1 MAGAGKRLLEKPV
14 AYRKHKPA
22 ETNIRGKDRRESM
35 FDGYADSA
43 ILIGPYPNRTGVS
56 ARKQVGVVT
65 ASDASTNGGGF

>member
-1 MAGAGKRLLEKPV
+1 MEKQA

-35 FDGYADSA
+35 FDGYADSV
-43 ILIGPYPNRTGVS
+43 IPISPYPNRAGVS
-56 ARKQVGVVT
+56 ALKQVGVAT

>member
-43 ILIGPYPNRTGVS
+43 ILISPYPNRTGVS

>member
-1 MAGAGKRLLEKPV
+1 MEKQA

-35 FDGYADSA
+35 FDGYADSV
-43 ILIGPYPNRTGVS
+43 IPISPYPNRAGVS
-56 ARKQVGVVT
+56 ALKQVGVST

>member
-1 MAGAGKRLLEKPV
+1 MAGTGKQLLEKPA
-14 AYRKHKPA
+14 AYRKHKST

-35 FDGYADSA
+35 FDGYADSV
-43 ILIGPYPNRTGVS
+43 ILISPCLNRTGVS